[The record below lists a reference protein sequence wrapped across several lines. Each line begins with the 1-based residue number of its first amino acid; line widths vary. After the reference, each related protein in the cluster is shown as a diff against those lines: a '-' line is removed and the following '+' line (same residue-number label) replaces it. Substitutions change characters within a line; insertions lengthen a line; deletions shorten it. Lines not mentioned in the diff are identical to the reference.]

1 MYDVKFSRH
10 FISRNDIGG
19 IKIIFD
25 GDVYNGEQL
34 SFPIYSFMLFR
45 ADGRSTANC
54 VLEHDHF
61 GGGSVMVWAGIHPDC
76 RTTLVMER
84 SMTRST
90 AASWCSTV

>member
-1 MYDVKFSRH
+1 MENSYLFR
-10 FISRNDIGG
+10 
-19 IKIIFD
+19 
-25 GDVYNGEQL
+25 YY
-34 SFPIYSFMLFR
+34 YSFMLFR